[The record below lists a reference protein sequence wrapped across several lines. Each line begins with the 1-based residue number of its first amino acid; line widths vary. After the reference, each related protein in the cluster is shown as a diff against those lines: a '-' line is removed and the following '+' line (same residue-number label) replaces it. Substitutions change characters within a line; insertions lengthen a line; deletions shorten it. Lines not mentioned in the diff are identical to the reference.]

1 MRMRTQLTCPH
12 CGKQAMSA
20 LTKAVT
26 GPLHVRTCRACGS
39 RVGVP
44 WWGNLACAMPLLLLL
59 FIALTTHQLWLVIVG
74 VPLGIAAQL
83 SLMVSLVP
91 LVSRDHDGR
100 RSM

>member
-1 MRMRTQLTCPH
+1 
-12 CGKQAMSA
+12 
-20 LTKAVT
+20 
-26 GPLHVRTCRACGS
+26 
-39 RVGVP
+39 
-44 WWGNLACAMPLLLLL
+44 MPLLLLL
-59 FIALTTHQLWLVIVG
+59 FVAFTAHQLWLVIVS